1 MPLRLQPGR
10 GTFFGFIQ
18 RTLILPYLVKRS
30 CMRAKIKNILLVC
43 SDARES
49 ALLQDFL
56 SNLRAALH
64 ITVAA
69 TSGELADL
77 LQKNIP
83 DVIIVRVDSEEKD
96 NPRFLD
102 IIRKNKS
109 LDETPV
115 FVYTSS
121 PGKNDLHDLLK
132 KWRKMLSALPL

>member
-1 MPLRLQPGR
+1 
-10 GTFFGFIQ
+10 
-18 RTLILPYLVKRS
+18 
-30 CMRAKIKNILLVC
+30 MRAKIKNILLVC